1 MSLKDQAGFV
11 KEALSGDEKILESA
25 FKLEKL
31 YKKHKFKLWAAVI
44 ALVLFF
50 GGRAGM
56 ALYQN
61 SQLHQANDALLTLQ
75 KQPDNTEARKIL
87 QDKNPKLYVLFTYME
102 AAKKHDSSALQA
114 LSANSSDALI
124 ADLGKYH
131 AAVLESTAVDS
142 VYYQELSLVEE
153 AFVALKNGKKEI
165 AKQKLSLVAENSPV
179 ASIARLLR
187 HYTIETK

>member
-44 ALVLFF
+44 ALILFF

-56 ALYQN
+56 QAYQN
-61 SQLHQANDALLTLQ
+61 SQLQQANGAFLTLQ
-75 KQPDNTEARKIL
+75 KQPNDATARKLL
-87 QDKNPKLYVLFTYME
+87 QEKNPKLYALYSYME
-102 AAKKHDSSALQA
+102 AVKKGDEATLKN
-114 LSANSSDALI
+114 LSTADDAIISDI
-124 ADLGKYH
+124 SRYH
-131 AAVLESTAVDS
+131 AAILKSKVVDS
-142 VYYQELSLVEE
+142 AYYQELALVEE
-153 AFVALKNGKKEI
+153 AYEALKNGKKEI
-165 AKQKLSLVAENSPV
+165 AKQKLALVAENSPV

>member
-1 MSLKDQAGFV
+1 VSLKDQAGFV

-56 ALYQN
+56 AAYKN
-61 SQLHQANDALLTLQ
+61 SQLHQANVALLTLQ

-87 QDKNPKLYVLFTYME
+87 QDKNPKLYALFSYMQAVE
-102 AAKKHDSSALQA
+102 KQDSSALKT
-114 LSANSSDALI
+114 LDSSSDSMI
-124 ADLGKYH
+124 ADISKYH
-131 AAVLESTAVDS
+131 AAVLDSKVVDS
-142 VYYQELSLVEE
+142 VYYQELALVEE
-153 AFVALKNGKKEI
+153 AFEALKNGKKEI

-187 HYTIETK
+187 HYTVETK

>member
-31 YKKHKFKLWAAVI
+31 YKKHKFKLWAVVI

-50 GGRAGM
+50 GGKVGM
-56 ALYQN
+56 AAYQN
-61 SQLHQANDALLTLQ
+61 SQLHQANEALLTLQ

-87 QDKNPKLYVLFTYME
+87 QDKNPKLYALFAYMQAVE
-102 AAKKHDSSALQA
+102 KHDG
-114 LSANSSDALI
+114 DALKT
-124 ADLGKYH
+124 LGTNSDTMISDMSKYH
-131 AAVLESTAVDS
+131 AAVLDSKVVDS
-142 VYYQELSLVEE
+142 VYYQELALVEE
-153 AFVALKNGKKEI
+153 AFEALKNGKKEI

-179 ASIARLLR
+179 ASIARLLK
-187 HYTIETK
+187 HYTVETK

>member
-1 MSLKDQAGFV
+1 VSLKDQAGFV

-31 YKKHKFKLWAAVI
+31 YKKHKFKLWAVVI

-50 GGRAGM
+50 GGKVGM
-56 ALYQN
+56 SVYQN
-61 SQLHQANDALLTLQ
+61 NQLHQANDALLTLQ

-87 QDKNPKLYVLFTYME
+87 QEKNPKLYALFAYMQAVE
-102 AAKKHDSSALQA
+102 KHDSDALKT
-114 LSANSSDALI
+114 LGANSDTMISDMS
-124 ADLGKYH
+124 KYH
-131 AAVLESTAVDS
+131 AAVLDSKVVDS
-142 VYYQELSLVEE
+142 VYYQELALVEE
-153 AFVALKNGKKEI
+153 AFEALKNGKKKI

-187 HYTIETK
+187 HYTVETK

>member
-31 YKKHKFKLWAAVI
+31 YKKHKFKLWAGVI

-50 GGRAGM
+50 GGKVGM
-56 ALYQN
+56 AAYQN
-61 SQLHQANDALLTLQ
+61 SQLHQANEALLTLQ

-87 QDKNPKLYVLFTYME
+87 QEKNPKL
-102 AAKKHDSSALQA
+102 SALFAYMQA
-114 LSANSSDALI
+114 VEKQDSDALKT
-124 ADLGKYH
+124 LGSNSDTMISDMSKYH
-131 AAVLESTAVDS
+131 AAVLDSKVVDS
-142 VYYQELSLVEE
+142 VYYQELALVEE
-153 AFVALKNGKKEI
+153 AFEALKNGKKEI

-187 HYTIETK
+187 HYTVETK

>member
-1 MSLKDQAGFV
+1 VSLKDQAGFV

-131 AAVLESTAVDS
+131 AAVLESKAVDS

-153 AFVALKNGKKEI
+153 AFEALKNGKKEI

>member
-31 YKKHKFKLWAAVI
+31 YKKHKFKLWGVII

-56 ALYQN
+56 AAYQN
-61 SQLHQANDALLTLQ
+61 SQLHQANEALLTLQ
-75 KQPDNTEARKIL
+75 KQPDDAAARKIL
-87 QDKNPKLYVLFTYME
+87 QEKNPKLYALYAYMQAVEKQQSDVLQTL
-102 AAKKHDSSALQA
+102 SS
-114 LSANSSDALI
+114 SSDALI
-124 ADLGKYH
+124 EDISKYH
-131 AAVLESTAVDS
+131 AAVLDDKVVDS
-142 VYYQELSLVEE
+142 VYYQELALVEE
-153 AFVALKNGKKEI
+153 AFEALKQGKKEI

-179 ASIARLLR
+179 ASIARLLK